1 MNFFKKAISVSA
13 LGLAAM
19 VVPAMAVN
27 ETNANG
33 GPANSPSYN
42 PATLTQVEGV
52 VTAIRQVPG
61 NDALSGVH
69 VTLKAKNGNYDVL
82 VGPAA
87 FLKLTKTNIVN
98 GEYVQ
103 VRGSLLSGNVIMG
116 QEFDDNTGTLVL
128 RDAVGT
134 PVWIL
139 WGM

>member
-13 LGLAAM
+13 LGLTAI

-27 ETNANG
+27 ETNATG

-42 PATLTQVEGV
+42 PATVTQVEGV
-52 VTAIRQVPG
+52 VTAVRQVPG
-61 NDALSGVH
+61 NDALAGVH
-69 VTLKAKNGNYDVL
+69 VTLKAKTGSYDVM

-98 GEYVQ
+98 GEYIQ
-103 VRGSLLSGNVIMG
+103 VRGSLVSGNVILG